1 MNQNKKRHTNDKTLI
16 LVLVGILAAAFCVIG
31 IVIGIG
37 MFKSKDDKAKEP
49 VKKEAEAASIKVNE
63 PEVQPEPEPVLE
75 TVPRKIDFQGLWA
88 INPDAYAFIEIP
100 GTQVNYPVMQSS
112 TQEEDYYLNVTF
124 EGVAALPGSI
134 YSRMVNAKDFTD
146 PITVIYGH
154 DMLDGSYFGDLKNY
168 IDRGFFD
175 TYRDMYIYT
184 PERQFEYKIIA
195 EVVHD
200 DTLISATHDLKV
212 PDSVPAFI
220 QELQGIPEPQN
231 QFAEDMTVTPED
243 RLVTLS
249 TCIGDRPNNRRLI
262 VAKLVNE
269 KLITDQPAENPADPA
284 AADPGAAAPAG
295 ADPAAADPAAN
306 PGNTGTPE
314 APQP

>member
-1 MNQNKKRHTNDKTLI
+1 MDQKRKRHTNDKTLI
-16 LVLVGILAAAFCVIG
+16 LVLVGILAAALCVIG
-31 IVIGIG
+31 VVIGIG
-37 MFKSKDDKAKEP
+37 FMKLKDDKPEEP
-49 VKKEAEAASIKVNE
+49 VKKAAAESIKIE
-63 PEVQPEPEPVLE
+63 KPEVQPEPEPVLD
-75 TVPRKIDFQGLWA
+75 TVPQKIDFQGLWA

-124 EGVAALPGSI
+124 EGVAALPGPI

-184 PERQFEYKIIA
+184 PELQLEYKIIA

-262 VAKLVNE
+262 VAKLVNQ
-269 KLITDQPAENPADPA
+269 KQIVSQPAENAANPTDPA
-284 AADPGAAAPAG
+284 AAAP
-295 ADPAAADPAAN
+295 AADPA
-306 PGNTGTPE
+306 GTPE
-314 APQP
+314 IGRAHV

>member
-1 MNQNKKRHTNDKTLI
+1 MNQKRKRHTNDKTLI
-16 LVLVGILAAAFCVIG
+16 MVLVGILAAAFCVIG
-31 IVIGIG
+31 VIIGVG
-37 MFKSKDDKAKEP
+37 MFKPKDDKAKEP
-49 VKKEAEAASIKVNE
+49 VKKEAEAASLKLDE
-63 PEVQPEPEPVLE
+63 PEVQPEPEPVME

-88 INPDAYAFIEIP
+88 VNPDAYAFIEIP

-134 YSRMVNAKDFTD
+134 YSRMVNAKDFSD

-168 IDRGFFD
+168 VDRGFFD

-184 PERQFEYKIIA
+184 PDRQLEYKIIA

-200 DTLISATHDLKV
+200 DTVISATHDLKV

-262 VAKLVNE
+262 VAKLVAE
-269 KLITDQPAENPADPA
+269 KLIEDQPAEA
-284 AADPGAAAPAG
+284 AADPGAGAAEPG
-295 ADPAAADPAAN
+295 AADPAAN
-306 PGNTGTPE
+306 PSVNP
-314 APQP
+314 

>member
-1 MNQNKKRHTNDKTLI
+1 MRRKRRRNQNILI
-16 LVLVGILAAAFCVIG
+16 AVLVVVLVSALCIIGGIIAVGFQ
-31 IVIGIG
+31 
-37 MFKSKDDKAKEP
+37 KSNEKPVEKE
-49 VKKEAEAASIKVNE
+49 VKK
-63 PEVQPEPEPVLE
+63 PEPVPVKEVEEPIVEEPPAVE
-75 TVPRKIDFQGLWA
+75 TVAPKIDFQGLWA

-134 YSRMVNAKDFTD
+134 YSRMINSKDFSD

-175 TYRDMYIYT
+175 TYRDLFIYL
-184 PERQFEYKIIA
+184 PDRQLQYQIIA

-200 DTLISATHDLKV
+200 DNLISSKHDLKD
-212 PDSVPAFI
+212 PNSVPAFI
-220 QELQGIPEPQN
+220 QEMMGIQEAQN

-243 RLVTLS
+243 RLITLS

-262 VAKLVNE
+262 IAKFVNE
-269 KLITDQPAENPADPA
+269 KYIETQPA
-284 AADPGAAAPAG
+284 AAEGAGAAENG
-295 ADPAAADPAAN
+295 
-306 PGNTGTPE
+306 GTPE
-314 APQP
+314 AAGIPENATNPEAVPAQ

>member
-1 MNQNKKRHTNDKTLI
+1 MNQKRKRHTNDKTLI
-16 LVLVGILAAAFCVIG
+16 MVLVGILAAAFCVIG
-31 IVIGIG
+31 VVIGVG
-37 MFKSKDDKAKEP
+37 MFKPKDDKAKEP
-49 VKKEAEAASIKVNE
+49 VKKEAEAASLKLDE
-63 PEVQPEPEPVLE
+63 PEVQPEPEPVME

-88 INPDAYAFIEIP
+88 VNPDAYAFIEIP

-134 YSRMVNAKDFTD
+134 YSRMVNAKDFSD

-184 PERQFEYKIIA
+184 PDRQLEYKIIA

-200 DTLISATHDLKV
+200 DTVISATHDLKV

-262 VAKLVNE
+262 VAKLVAE
-269 KLITDQPAENPADPA
+269 KLIEDQPAEA
-284 AADPGAAAPAG
+284 AADPGTGTAEPG
-295 ADPAAADPAAN
+295 AADPAAN
-306 PGNTGTPE
+306 PSVNP
-314 APQP
+314 

>member
-1 MNQNKKRHTNDKTLI
+1 MDQKRKRHTNDKTLI
-16 LVLVGILAAAFCVIG
+16 LVLVGILAAALCVIG
-31 IVIGIG
+31 VVIGIG
-37 MFKSKDDKAKEP
+37 FMKLKDDKPEEP
-49 VKKEAEAASIKVNE
+49 VKKAAAESIKIE
-63 PEVQPEPEPVLE
+63 KPEVQPEPEPVLD
-75 TVPRKIDFQGLWA
+75 TVPQKIDFQGLWA

-184 PERQFEYKIIA
+184 PELQLEYKIIA

-262 VAKLVNE
+262 VAKLVNQ
-269 KLITDQPAENPADPA
+269 KQIVSQPAENAANPTDPA
-284 AADPGAAAPAG
+284 AAAP
-295 ADPAAADPAAN
+295 AADPAGT
-306 PGNTGTPE
+306 PENTGTPE
-314 APQP
+314 APPS

>member
-1 MNQNKKRHTNDKTLI
+1 MNQKKKKNTNDKALI
-16 LVLVGILAAAFCVIG
+16 LLLVGILVAAFLVIIG
-31 IVIGIG
+31 VIAFG
-37 MFKSKDDKAKEP
+37 MFKSGNDKEP
-49 VKKEAEAASIKVNE
+49 EKEEKEVKSVSIEE
-63 PEVQPEPEPVLE
+63 PIEQPEPEPVME
-75 TVPRKIDFQGLWA
+75 TVPQKIDFQGLWA

-134 YSRMVNAKDFTD
+134 YSRMINAKDFSD

-175 TYRDMYIYT
+175 TYRDMFIYL
-184 PERQFEYKIIA
+184 PDRQLEYKIIA

-200 DTLISATHDLKV
+200 DMLISDSHDLKD
-212 PDSVPAFI
+212 PNSVVSFV
-220 QELQGIPEPQN
+220 QELQGIQEAQN
-231 QFAEDMTVTPED
+231 QYAEDMTVTPED

-249 TCIGDRPNNRRLI
+249 TCIGDRPSNRRLV

-269 KLITDQPAENPADPA
+269 KLIDTQPAEAAENPDA
-284 AADPGAAAPAG
+284 AGDPGI
-295 ADPAAADPAAN
+295 
-306 PGNTGTPE
+306 
-314 APQP
+314 Q

>member
-1 MNQNKKRHTNDKTLI
+1 MNQKRKRHTNDKTLI
-16 LVLVGILAAAFCVIG
+16 MVLVGILAAAFCVIG
-31 IVIGIG
+31 VVIGVG
-37 MFKSKDDKAKEP
+37 MFKPKDDKAKEP
-49 VKKEAEAASIKVNE
+49 VKKEAEAASLKLDE
-63 PEVQPEPEPVLE
+63 PEVQPEPEPVME

-88 INPDAYAFIEIP
+88 VNPDAYAFIEIP

-134 YSRMVNAKDFTD
+134 YSRMVNAKDFSD

-168 IDRGFFD
+168 VDRGFFD

-184 PERQFEYKIIA
+184 PDRQLEYKIIA

-200 DTLISATHDLKV
+200 DTVISATHDLKV

-262 VAKLVNE
+262 VAKLVAE
-269 KLITDQPAENPADPA
+269 KLIEDQPAEA
-284 AADPGAAAPAG
+284 AADPGAGAAEPG
-295 ADPAAADPAAN
+295 AADPAAN
-306 PGNTGTPE
+306 PSVNP
-314 APQP
+314 

>member
-1 MNQNKKRHTNDKTLI
+1 MNQKRRKHTNDKTL
-16 LVLVGILAAAFCVIG
+16 VVILAVILAVAFLVIG
-31 IVIGIG
+31 GIIVFG
-37 MFKSKDDKAKEP
+37 MLKSNDDKESAANEP
-49 VKKEAEAASIKVNE
+49 EAASLTLAE
-63 PEVQPEPEPVLE
+63 PTATPEPEPTPEPTPALE
-75 TVPRKIDFQGLWA
+75 TVPQKIDFQGLWA
-88 INPDAYAFIEIP
+88 VNPDAYAFIEVP
-100 GTQVNYPVMQSS
+100 GTQVYYPVMQSS

-134 YSRMVNAKDFTD
+134 YSRMINAKDFSD

-175 TYRDMYIYT
+175 TYRDLFIYL
-184 PERQFEYKIIA
+184 PDKQLEYKIIA

-200 DTLISATHDLKV
+200 DNVISATHDLKA
-212 PDSVPAFI
+212 PSSVPAFI

-269 KLITDQPAENPADPA
+269 KAIDTQPAGTAENPEA
-284 AADPGAAAPAG
+284 AADSNAA
-295 ADPAAADPAAN
+295 
-306 PGNTGTPE
+306 GTP
-314 APQP
+314 ASADAGTAGTP